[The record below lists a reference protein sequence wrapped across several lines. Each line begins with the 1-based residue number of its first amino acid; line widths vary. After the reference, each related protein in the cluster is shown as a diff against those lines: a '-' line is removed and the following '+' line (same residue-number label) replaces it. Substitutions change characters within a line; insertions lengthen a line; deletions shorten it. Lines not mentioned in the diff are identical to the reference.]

1 MIYEIDTSSPVSLN
15 WAATG
20 TERVI
25 QNVTNLINTW
35 KYEIAYNRT
44 IGIDP
49 GLMDKPSDE
58 AAINYTSKV
67 YELISNFEP
76 RAEVQEVTNTGI
88 DENGNMVFKV
98 VISVE

>member
-1 MIYEIDTSSPVSLN
+1 MIYEIDTSNPVALN

-58 AAINYTSKV
+58 AAINYTSQV

-76 RAEVQEVTNTGI
+76 RAAVQEVTNTGI